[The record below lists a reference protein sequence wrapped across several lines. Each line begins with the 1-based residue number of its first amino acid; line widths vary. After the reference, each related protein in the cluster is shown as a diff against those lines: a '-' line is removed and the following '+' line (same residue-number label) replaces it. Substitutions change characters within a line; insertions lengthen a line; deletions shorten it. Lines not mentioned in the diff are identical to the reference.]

1 MSTHRLHL
9 VFIIFT
15 TTLLLS
21 TTPKTLSIALFSG
34 HHHSTKNH
42 HHHHH
47 NEHVFHPNR
56 GRNHARTTDKDFD
69 SEKRR
74 VPTGSNPLHNR
85 R

>member
-1 MSTHRLHL
+1 MSTRLHL

-34 HHHSTKNH
+34 HRHSTKNH

-47 NEHVFHPNR
+47 EHVFHPDR